1 MKKNNKVVYVHK
13 KKTTGE
19 IFYVGI
25 GSERRSRSKER
36 TDFWHKV
43 ADKHGVV
50 IEILRKNLTWEE
62 ACDIEIE
69 LIRHYGKKCNDEGT
83 LVNITDGGEGN
94 FGVKITD
101 ETKLKMSSA
110 KLGTKQ
116 TKEHVRQ
123 KSWIINQLTL
133 DGEFIKQWP
142 SIKEAARQL
151 DLHATTISA
160 AIKGVRRKSHGGFRW
175 ERV

>member
-25 GSERRSRSKER
+25 GNERRPRSKER

-43 ADKHGVV
+43 ANKHGVI
-50 IEILRKNLTWEE
+50 IEILRKNLSWEE
-62 ACDIEIE
+62 ASDIEIE
-69 LIRHYGKKCNDEGT
+69 LIKYHGKKSIDQGT
-83 LVNITDGGEGN
+83 LVNMTDGGDGN
-94 FGVKITD
+94 NGLILSD
-101 ETKLKMSSA
+101 ETKHKMSLA

-116 TKEHVRQ
+116 SKETIKN